1 MFDPHEKALMDYL
14 ERHFDRLITCREP
27 PERSLQLLVRIMAG
41 VLASEMGA
49 RGLTETA
56 LTRTVDP
63 YSRLLKTWT
72 REALA
77 FATPQQRSN

>member
-1 MFDPHEKALMDYL
+1 MFDPHKKALMDYL
-14 ERHFDRLITCREP
+14 ERHFDHLIQGKQPT
-27 PERSLQLLVRIMAG
+27 ERSLQLLVRIMAG

-56 LTRTVDP
+56 LTRVVDP
-63 YSRLLKTWT
+63 YQRLLKTWI

-77 FATPQQRSN
+77 FAREQGKL